1 MVDFGFT
8 IIIILFVVYYL
19 AVLIKEHRMLDDPKD
34 ILEKF
39 LSVTL
44 MYAGISLIFFSI
56 TGEPL
61 LGESPQTYNVYIFI
75 IGFIAVLWTI
85 PNLLKEFEFF
95 NKFITKPKRKTK

>member
-8 IIIILFVVYYL
+8 IIIILFVAYYL
-19 AVLIKEHRMLDDPKD
+19 AVLIKEHKMLDDPKD

-44 MYAGISLIFFSI
+44 FYAGISLIFFSI
-56 TGEPL
+56 TGKPF
-61 LGESPQTYNVYIFI
+61 LGDSPQTYNVYIFI

-85 PNLLKEFEFF
+85 PNLLSEFAFF
-95 NKFITKPKRKTK
+95 KTFLNKSKKKKK